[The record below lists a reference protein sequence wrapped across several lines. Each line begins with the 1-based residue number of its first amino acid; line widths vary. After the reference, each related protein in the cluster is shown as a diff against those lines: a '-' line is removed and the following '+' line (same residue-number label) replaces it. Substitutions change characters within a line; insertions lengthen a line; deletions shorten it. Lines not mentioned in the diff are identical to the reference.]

1 MDCFH
6 NDSPMSERA
15 IVSASVSVS
24 ELRIFYGSGY
34 RVYFIQQHSMLAD
47 YLIGWRLENTENE

>member
-1 MDCFH
+1 MGCFH
-6 NDSPMSERA
+6 NDRPMSERA
-15 IVSASVSVS
+15 IVSASVS